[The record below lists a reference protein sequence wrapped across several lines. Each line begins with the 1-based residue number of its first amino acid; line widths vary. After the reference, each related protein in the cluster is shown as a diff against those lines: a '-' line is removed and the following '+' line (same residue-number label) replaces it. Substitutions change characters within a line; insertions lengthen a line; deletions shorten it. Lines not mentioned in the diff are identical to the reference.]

1 MNSPFSETDLKE
13 LAEAV
18 RRACVDEAVDA
29 YEYGGMSGLCVEGR
43 WDLAMDRL
51 RSLDSA
57 SLVEAWLRERV
68 PTQDS

>member
-1 MNSPFSETDLKE
+1 MSDAFTEADLKA

-18 RRACVDEAVDA
+18 RRACEDEAVSA

-51 RSLDSA
+51 RSLDPER
-57 SLVEAWLRERV
+57 LVDDWLRAERGA
-68 PTQDS
+68 SGA